1 MSNRMDLT
9 EKVYQ
14 RFVYEKI
21 NDTDWSKGT
30 SAPLVVELDTTEACD
45 LACPNCI
52 SADVMETQN
61 RFSNDRLL
69 KLGREFYQAGV
80 KAVVLIGG
88 GEPLAHPAVGEFMEY
103 LGEHDI
109 HIGITTNGTFIR
121 KHLDVI
127 AKYSRWTRV
136 SMDAASE
143 ELFGMLRPSKTGK
156 SRFAF
161 IVENMRMLARI
172 KKGKL
177 GYSYLIQTE
186 ADGPGMVS
194 NVHEIFQAA
203 ELAKNIGCDYFEV
216 KPSYQYRDGV
226 DHALMKHDQSLM
238 QYARDQIERLDEL
251 ETDGFKVTK
260 AINLEY
266 SLEGVQELQIKNYVT
281 CPSVELRTLVTPSG
295 AYVCPYW
302 RGKEKMN
309 IGDLHDNSFRDIWD
323 GQRRND
329 VVNYL
334 NPSRHCSFHCL
345 RHATNNEVL
354 SMIDTKRDSEAVEI
368 SEEYDRFI

>member
-1 MSNRMDLT
+1 MDLT